1 MVLTTIPDHHSR
13 PLGFASRAALVGL
26 AIAIGS
32 SGGGCSGS
40 KPKAVEDARHPVAV
54 GDAGSSA
61 VPPTP
66 VTPLGPYRVDTAAKT
81 GDVQI
86 RVEWK
91 EVPAALRAS
100 PGPTP
105 CGSAARP
112 ALSPTTTWGIPEALV
127 SIEVDHGKPLAPAR
141 PRVELADCALAPRL
155 AIAGEALAIASAV
168 EQPQAVTLAEVGHV
182 PLGSPATPGTPR
194 TLYLPIVGHEVE
206 AALTPGSIYTVTF
219 GASETA
225 TIVAATT
232 PYLAITEPTGQ
243 VIVRD
248 VPVGTHP
255 VRAWLPRRG
264 PLEPR
269 SATGTV
275 TVTEGALAEI
285 TVDISVQ

>member
-1 MVLTTIPDHHSR
+1 MVVT
-13 PLGFASRAALVGL
+13 SRAALVGL
-26 AIAIGS
+26 AIAVG
-32 SGGGCSGS
+32 SGGAGCSGG
-40 KPKAVEDARHPVAV
+40 KPKAVEDARHPVAT
-54 GDAGSSA
+54 GDAGSA
-61 VPPTP
+61 GATPTQTTP
-66 VTPLGPYRVDTAAKT
+66 ATPLGPYRVDPAAKT

-91 EVPAALRAS
+91 DVPAALRAS

-105 CGSAARP
+105 CGSPARP

-127 SIEVDHGKPLAPAR
+127 SIEVDHGKALAPAR
-141 PRVELADCALAPRL
+141 PRIELAECALAPRL
-155 AIAGEALAIASAV
+155 AIAGTALTIASAV
-168 EQPQAVTLAEVGHV
+168 EEPQTVTLAEVGHV
-182 PLGSPATPGTPR
+182 PLGSPTTAGTPR

-232 PYLAITEPTGQ
+232 PYVAITEPTGQ

-248 VPVGTHP
+248 VPVGTHS
-255 VRAWLPRRG
+255 VRAWLPKRG

-269 SATGTV
+269 TATGTV

-285 TVDISVQ
+285 TVDISVP